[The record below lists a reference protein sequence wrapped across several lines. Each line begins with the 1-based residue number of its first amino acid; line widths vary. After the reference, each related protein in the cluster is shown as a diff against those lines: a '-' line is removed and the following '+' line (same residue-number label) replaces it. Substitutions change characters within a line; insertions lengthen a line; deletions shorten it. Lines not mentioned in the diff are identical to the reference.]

1 LTGQWVE
8 PDIRD
13 QIVGYVKDL
22 AAKAELSRRWLIQ
35 LIGIS
40 PSRFYEWQQRLGQ
53 PNFHNC
59 HIPKKHWLLPQERSA
74 VVDYCQSRIE
84 EGYRRLT
91 YMMLDENIV
100 AASPATIY
108 RILKEEGL
116 LFRWQPTTTAKKK
129 GFDQPHKIHQH
140 WHVDISYIKILGVFF
155 FLISVLEGFSRF
167 ILHHELR
174 INMTETDVEITIE
187 RAREKFPNLNPRL
200 INDNGPQFISKE
212 FKEYI
217 RTCQLEQVFTSPF
230 HPQSNGKLERFHRT
244 IKTEE
249 IRKNSYLSLQDARI
263 KIEQYILY
271 YNTIRLHS
279 AIYYLTPED
288 VLMGRM
294 EQRLK
299 QRQDKLDKA
308 KSYREQQFKFK
319 AEIS

>member
-1 LTGQWVE
+1 M
-8 PDIRD
+8 
-13 QIVGYVKDL
+13 
-22 AAKAELSRRWLIQ
+22 IQ

-53 PNFHNC
+53 PNFHNGQL
-59 HIPKKHWLLPQERSA
+59 PKKHWLLPQERSA
-74 VVDYCQSRIE
+74 VVDYCQCRIE

-116 LFRWQPTTTAKKK
+116 LCRWQPTTTVKKK
-129 GFDQPHKIHQH
+129 GFDQPQNIHQH

-155 FLISVLEGFSRF
+155 FLISLLEGFSRY

-174 INMTETDVEITIE
+174 IHMTETDVQITIE

-217 RTCQLEQVFTSPF
+217 RTCQLQQVFTSPY

-249 IRKNSYLSLQDARI
+249 IRKNSYLSLEDARK

-271 YNTIRLHS
+271 YNTVRLHS

-294 EQRLK
+294 EQRLN
-299 QRQDKLDKA
+299 QRQEKLDKA
-308 KSYREQQFKFK
+308 KSYRLQQFKLT
-319 AEIS
+319 EQIL